1 LGSEASVG
9 FGLPA
14 HLRRADSLNNPL
26 FMQDALDCG
35 RSVGAVWEL
44 VVLYSI
50 LECCGPARMKTV
62 KKEFQMVQK
71 CALRHGCGFVD
82 LSE

>member
-1 LGSEASVG
+1 LGSEASLG

-35 RSVGAVWEL
+35 RSSVG